1 MSSQRGKMDGRGP
14 AQAVAPLQAKAI
26 CVELD
31 ERGDRVIERQ
41 DAVGSR
47 RRAKQ
52 TFVDAARWPALGHQ
66 AA

>member
-1 MSSQRGKMDGRGP
+1 MGGRGP
-14 AQAVAPLQAKAI
+14 AKAVAPLQAKAI

-31 ERGDRVIERQ
+31 ERCDRVFERQ

-52 TFVDAARWPALGHQ
+52 TFVDTARWSALGHQ